1 VKGKQTLEN
10 TGNKVPMGIEDKNP
24 LRGDLLVTETHRADA
39 DAATYLRDVYDHM
52 LVILEMVQSCHDFIS
67 TLTETYMSTV
77 SNRLNEIMKTLTVI
91 TTIFVPLTFLTGV
104 YGMNMSIPTSGGVI
118 PYSGLSA

>member
-1 VKGKQTLEN
+1 
-10 TGNKVPMGIEDKNP
+10 
-24 LRGDLLVTETHRADA
+24 
-39 DAATYLRDVYDHM
+39 M
-52 LVILEMVQSCHDFIS
+52 LVILEMVQSYHDFIS

-104 YGMNMSIPTSGGVI
+104 YGMNMSIPEIHFWWSYPVFWVI
-118 PYSGLSA
+118 SLTLIVFMLGWFKTRGWL